1 MKKQLLLG
9 CALSALLAVSPA
21 FAKKKEPPP
30 QPPTPPA
37 PVFIWTGW
45 YVGGNVGYSWGR
57 GTPTFNDPALSTVG
71 LPTSFSGPGNLN
83 GAIGGIQIGYDW
95 QANTNWVWGFET
107 DFQWA
112 DEKNSGAFAA
122 PYDCEG
128 ICSISGTI
136 GSRIHWFGTVR
147 GRAGWLYNPTTMVFV
162 TGGFA
167 YGKVSINGSLTNFNN
182 GGCCNGSPP
191 GPPPGTFTFG
201 SSAVNTGWTVGGGV
215 RGVVPNAPAWV
226 WKIEY
231 LYIDLGSLNGNGVD
245 PIFGGVT
252 SWSAHFTDNIL
263 RFGLDF
269 HFH

>member
-1 MKKQLLLG
+1 MKRQLLLG
-9 CALSALLAVSPA
+9 CALGALLAVGPA

-30 QPPTPPA
+30 QPPVPPA

-45 YVGGNVGYSWGR
+45 YVGGNIGYSWGR
-57 GTPTFNDPALSTVG
+57 GAPTFNDPALGVVG
-71 LPTSFSGPGNLN
+71 LPTSFTGPGNLD
-83 GAIGGIQIGYDW
+83 GVIGGVQIGYDW
-95 QANTNWVWGFET
+95 QATVNWAWGVEA

-112 DEKNSGAFAA
+112 DEKNSGTFAG
-122 PYDCEG
+122 PYTTDCEG
-128 ICSISGTI
+128 VCGISGTI

-147 GRAGWLYNPTTMVFV
+147 GRAGWLYTPTTMVYV
-162 TGGFA
+162 TGGLA
-167 YGKVSINGSLTNFNN
+167 YGKVSVNGSLTNNCSS
-182 GGCCNGSPP
+182 GCTFL
-191 GPPPGTFTFG
+191 PGTFTFG
-201 SSAVNTGWTVGGGV
+201 SSSTNVGWTAGAGI

-231 LYIDLGSLNGNGVD
+231 LYVDLGSLNGNGVD

-252 SWSAHFTDNIL
+252 SWNAHFTDNIL